1 MAGTSHG
8 EPDHLVADAEPRDAG
23 TDLGHRARQIAPLTR
38 REGGREQ
45 GIDSAAADHR
55 LTDVDTCRSDL
66 DENLTDLRD
75 GTRYVAHL
83 EDVDI
88 PVRIELP
95 CSCHGPFSFEP

>member
-8 EPDHLVADAEPRDAG
+8 EPDHLVADAETRDAG
-23 TDLGHRARQIAPLTR
+23 TKLGHHACQIAPLTR

-55 LTDVDTCRSDL
+55 FTDVDACRSDR
-66 DENLTDLRD
+66 DENLTELRD
-75 GTRYVAHL
+75 GTWYVAHL

-88 PVRIELP
+88 PVRVELH
-95 CSCHGPFSFEP
+95 CSCHGNFSFRN